1 MATKKY
7 ENENIETNKKETS
20 STTSKKETLK
30 KEKCKV
36 LDYNETTKEL
46 DIEFKGYGV
55 RINGVS
61 QKIENEVLVKYYG
74 EIGKP
79 NFKCEL

>member
-7 ENENIETNKKETS
+7 ENENIETYKKETVIV
-20 STTSKKETLK
+20 KKETLK

-36 LDYNETTKEL
+36 LGYNEATKEL
-46 DIEFKGYGV
+46 DIEFKGYGI
-55 RINGVS
+55 RINNVA
-61 QKIENEVLVKYYG
+61 QKIENEVFVKYSG
-74 EIGKP
+74 EIGKS

>member
-1 MATKKY
+1 MATK
-7 ENENIETNKKETS
+7 NENIETNKKETS
-20 STTSKKETLK
+20 STTAKKETLK